1 MTPPSAARRCKLVP
15 GQYRRSCFACTLSDV
30 VSASEASALIQASER
45 QRDCAVRRGRP
56 INAAESG
63 NASRARSV
71 ASTRTQSFDPTRRA
85 GEEIGYAAAA
95 LNTSG
100 EHPSRASRTSDQ
112 CVVDDA
118 DLAARLFERLSRAL
132 PQSLRGRALVGLH
145 PTLRFD
151 RYQRGGYFKP
161 HQDKSRAD
169 ASGNVSLVTCLLH
182 LNDDFVGG
190 KETLFS
196 TASFHVVDP
205 AVGMALVLSHEI
217 THEAAAVRDG
227 TKYVLRAD
235 VMYGPRHAKPPRPPA
250 APARARPD
258 APL

>member
-1 MTPPSAARRCKLVP
+1 M
-15 GQYRRSCFACTLSDV
+15 
-30 VSASEASALIQASER
+30 
-45 QRDCAVRRGRP
+45 
-56 INAAESG
+56 
-63 NASRARSV
+63 
-71 ASTRTQSFDPTRRA
+71 
-85 GEEIGYAAAA
+85 GYAAAA

-145 PTLRFD
+145 ATLRFD

-235 VMYGPRHAKPPRPPA
+235 VMYGPRHWHAKPPRPPA